1 MLKKGEDEFKVEWE
15 FLPKDDEHIDKKGCE
30 LRGFWRLEHPMAGT
44 TTLDVRESI
53 VIPVPELERFYG
65 VRIVFDLDL
74 ELLRIQRG
82 ASS

>member
-1 MLKKGEDEFKVEWE
+1 
-15 FLPKDDEHIDKKGCE
+15 
-30 LRGFWRLEHPMAGT
+30 MAGT